1 MTLPDNLKGKRVRI
15 TIAHCDCTDMYRL
28 YLDDFYVRC
37 VPPAMPDVM
46 RGDMDK
52 DGEITVA
59 DALKILRVA
68 ARLADASSMI

>member
-37 VPPAMPDVM
+37 VPPAKPDVM